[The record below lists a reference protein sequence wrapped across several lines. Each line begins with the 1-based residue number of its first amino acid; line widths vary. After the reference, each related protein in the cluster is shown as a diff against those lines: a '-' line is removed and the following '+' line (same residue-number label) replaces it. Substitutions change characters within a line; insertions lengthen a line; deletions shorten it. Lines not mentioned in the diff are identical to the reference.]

1 LEFLEDGDEIHFP
14 DSKVKKDGKESIP
27 QEFQEEITDF
37 LPSRYDENDFVFYTD
52 CKELSEREHMTS
64 V

>member
-37 LPSRYDENDFVFYTD
+37 LPSRYD
-52 CKELSEREHMTS
+52 
-64 V
+64 